1 MAAAKLQYCDRLAE
15 NMRSSFVN
23 LVESRRKSIHHSLR
37 ASTYRASKRNDNDT
51 QMNDDLEDPI
61 DADTSVPAHEELDN
75 SWNSWTRLDSN
86 STIMRSNRNTVSNE
100 INIVIDEYNDNNTLD
115 VSNRSTEFHP
125 TQHHLLHKFT
135 ELGALAMEIST
146 GQIEAPAPHE
156 KVVIGIITAWF
167 AFISCIIFIP
177 MDVKQREFIIGIAV
191 NVNMSFFYG
200 APLSIIWKVLRTR
213 DSSWIHRR
221 TMIMNTLCALFFLAF
236 GFGRMDWFLIIP
248 NGIGVI
254 LGAVQVFLRLL
265 IPSCSGGS
273 NLSKMDSS
281 AANLADVVPNHSP
294 IKKTVDE
301 DIDESYEISR
311 DSETSA

>member
-23 LVESRRKSIHHSLR
+23 LVESRRESIHHSLR
-37 ASTYRASKRNDNDT
+37 ASMYRASKLNDT
-51 QMNDDLEDPI
+51 DTEMNHLEDQI
-61 DADTSVPAHEELDN
+61 GADRSVPAHEVLDN
-75 SWNSWTRLDSN
+75 SWT
-86 STIMRSNRNTVSNE
+86 TIMRSNRNTANE
-100 INIVIDEYNDNNTLD
+100 INNDIDENEDNNTLD
-115 VSNRSTEFHP
+115 ASNRSTESNH
-125 TQHHLLHKFT
+125 TNHVLHKFT

-177 MDVKQREFIIGIAV
+177 MNVKQREFIIGIAV

-200 APLSIIWKVLRTR
+200 APLSIIWKVMRTR
-213 DSSWIHRR
+213 NSSWIHRR

-236 GFGRMDWFLIIP
+236 GFGRMDWFLIVP

-254 LGAVQVFLRLL
+254 LGGVQLFLRLV
-265 IPSCSGGS
+265 IPSSDS
-273 NLSKMDSS
+273 SKSSKMDSS
-281 AANLADVVPNHSP
+281 VANLAGVISNHPP
-294 IKKTVDE
+294 IKQTVHNDE
-301 DIDESYEISR
+301 DYEISR